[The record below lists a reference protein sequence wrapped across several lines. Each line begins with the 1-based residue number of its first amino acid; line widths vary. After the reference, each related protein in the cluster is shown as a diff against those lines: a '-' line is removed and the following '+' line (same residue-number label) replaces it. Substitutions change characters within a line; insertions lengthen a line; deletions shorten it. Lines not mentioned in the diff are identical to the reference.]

1 VKFDIFT
8 IDQDSDN
15 FVGKVLGDVDVDVAN
30 SGTRVFSHEVVLL
43 EIPFFCESR
52 RKRPY
57 QDPEF
62 YPSVI
67 L

>member
-15 FVGKVLGDVDVDVAN
+15 FVGKVLGDVDVAN

-52 RKRPY
+52 R
-57 QDPEF
+57 
-62 YPSVI
+62 
-67 L
+67 